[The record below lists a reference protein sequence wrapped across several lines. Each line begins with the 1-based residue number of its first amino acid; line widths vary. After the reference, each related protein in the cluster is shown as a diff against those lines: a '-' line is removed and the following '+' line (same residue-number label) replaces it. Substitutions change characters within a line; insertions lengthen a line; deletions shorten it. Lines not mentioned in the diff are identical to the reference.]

1 MHDHIGFLISKAL
14 IIIFIGSWIPN
25 LHAQDDCDLLCQ
37 MGIEPISEEEAE
49 QNDPVDESPYLSPNQ
64 GYEYPDNKQNNA
76 FTQSGGSELIDQNF
90 IMSLAQTSIDL
101 MLMEMGTSLGEAIDI
116 NWGRLSISQNKVSW
130 KNLEIS
136 YRESTYD
143 DFTKVFTL
151 KNMECYG
158 YKIGTREVF
167 ESQMTLLFNESLM
180 KQQLKQANGCSLV
193 MSLDFVDDPVIL
205 FEIADEMDLDF
216 ENDRELISL
225 MANSLKSISGTSEMR
240 PLGANDHVISSKIDL
255 GGNIMEFSLTVR
267 GMMSLLT
274 TLLGATN
281 EFYYWLG
288 FSTAL
293 EFQQYMDSLSPEEL
307 PEAYAAITEQQA
319 EYFVSTMD
327 PEIFIRMMDNF
338 DIRSMGLG
346 ITWTNGVY
354 RAANKATNMQLDQA
368 LNGIKPFLINVM
380 NKTDFSIMMS
390 SIAGPEM
397 AKAFVNLAYPIY
409 IDALSEARMFVNNPR
424 GMRLSVENRSN
435 INLMDL
441 LESTEMATS
450 TEFIRLLSG
459 VKVKIEANPRL

>member
-1 MHDHIGFLISKAL
+1 
-14 IIIFIGSWIPN
+14 
-25 LHAQDDCDLLCQ
+25 
-37 MGIEPISEEEAE
+37 
-49 QNDPVDESPYLSPNQ
+49 
-64 GYEYPDNKQNNA
+64 
-76 FTQSGGSELIDQNF
+76 
-90 IMSLAQTSIDL
+90 
-101 MLMEMGTSLGEAIDI
+101 
-116 NWGRLSISQNKVSW
+116 
-130 KNLEIS
+130 
-136 YRESTYD
+136 
-143 DFTKVFTL
+143 
-151 KNMECYG
+151 
-158 YKIGTREVF
+158 
-167 ESQMTLLFNESLM
+167 
-180 KQQLKQANGCSLV
+180 

-205 FEIADEMDLDF
+205 FKIVDEMELDF

-225 MANSLKSISGTSEMR
+225 MANSLKNISGTSEIR
-240 PLGANDHVISSKIDL
+240 PLGSNDHLLTSKIDL
-255 GGNIMEFSLTVR
+255 GGNIMELSITMR

-274 TLLGATN
+274 TMLGANN

-288 FSTAL
+288 FSSAL
-293 EFQQYMDSLSPEEL
+293 EFQQYMNSLSAEEL

-319 EYFVSTMD
+319 EYFMSTMD

-346 ITWTNGVY
+346 ITWTNGVF

-409 IDALSEARMFVNNPR
+409 IDALNEARTFVNNPR

-435 INLMDL
+435 VNIMDL
-441 LESTEMATS
+441 LESTEMATP

-459 VKVKIEANPRL
+459 VKVKVEANPRL

>member
-1 MHDHIGFLISKAL
+1 MLNHISFLTSKAL
-14 IIIFIGSWIPN
+14 IIIFIGFWIPN

-37 MGIEPISEEEAE
+37 MGLEPMSDEETQ
-49 QNDPVDESPYLSPNQ
+49 QNDPVDESPYSSPNR
-64 GYEYPDNKQNNA
+64 GYEYPENKKNNA
-76 FTQSGGSELIDQNF
+76 FPLSGASELIDQNF
-90 IMSLAQTSIDL
+90 IMNLAKTSIDL
-101 MLMEMGTSLGEAIDI
+101 MLMEMGTSLGENIDI

-130 KNLEIS
+130 KYLDIS

-167 ESQMTLLFNESLM
+167 ESQITLLFNESLIT
-180 KQQLKQANGCSLV
+180 QSLKQASGCSLA

-205 FEIADEMDLDF
+205 FKIVDEMELDF

-225 MANSLKSISGTSEMR
+225 MANSLKNISGTGEIR
-240 PLGANDHVISSKIDL
+240 PLGSNDHLLTSKIDL
-255 GGNIMEFSLTVR
+255 GGNIMELSITMR

-274 TLLGATN
+274 TMLGANN

-288 FSTAL
+288 FSSAL
-293 EFQQYMDSLSPEEL
+293 EFQQYMNSLSAEEL

-319 EYFVSTMD
+319 EYFMSTMD
-327 PEIFIRMMDNF
+327 SEIFIRMMDNF

-346 ITWTNGVY
+346 ITWTNGVF

-409 IDALSEARMFVNNPR
+409 IDALNEARTFVNNPR

-435 INLMDL
+435 VNIMDL
-441 LESTEMATS
+441 LESTEMATP

-459 VKVKIEANPRL
+459 VKVKVEANPRL